1 MPFKMKY
8 LSLLFLG
15 LYVTFASAQNITIV
29 RDANAPR
36 AKFGAEK
43 LAETL
48 SAKGL
53 KVTSSDKLKKSK
65 DKIIVIGEKGTDF
78 WKQNAKTAKIDDSK
92 LTKKEGFQIRTQK
105 NIIFIEGTDA
115 TGVLYGALELAD
127 RIKTSGEIPSE
138 INIEDSPE
146 MVLRGACIGVQ
157 KTTYLPGRDVYEYP
171 YTPETFPWFYD
182 KKLWTKY
189 LDMMV
194 DNRLNSLYLWNG
206 HPFASLVKLKDYP
219 FAVEVSDEDFKKNE
233 EIYNYLTVEAN
244 KRGIW
249 VIQMFYNIF
258 VSKPFAEHYNIKTQD
273 RSRPITPLIADYTQK
288 SIAAFI
294 EKYPNVGLLVCLGE
308 AINTVEDDVEWFNK
322 TIIPGVKDGLKALG
336 KTEEPPIILRSHDT
350 DAPAVMKE
358 ALPIYKNL
366 YTMSKYNGESLTTY
380 TPRGPWTETHKQ
392 LSSLGSIHISNV
404 HILANLEPFRYG
416 SPDFIQKTVQAM
428 HNVHGANAL
437 HLYPQASYWDWP
449 YTADKTETGERLL
462 EMDRDWIWYKAWARY
477 AWDSKRDR
485 NEEIKYWDNDL
496 ATKFGTDLEA
506 ANNIQKAYDE
516 SGEIAPKTLRRFGIT
531 EGNRQTLLLGM
542 FVSQLVNPS
551 KWRVYPGF
559 HDSCGPV
566 GELLLEYAKK
576 EWNKEPHVGELPTQI
591 IAEITRHGQL
601 AVEAIDKAEAKVTKD
616 KGEFLRLK
624 NDMHAYKAFADFF
637 SEKVKASILVL
648 RYSYS
653 NEISDLDKA
662 IPHLEASI
670 KHYEL
675 LVNLTKD
682 HYLYANSMQT
692 AQRRIPIGGD
702 DGHNKTWAELLPHY
716 ERELTN
722 FKRNLELLKSSKD
735 GKMATKQVKPWQTAE
750 VTMLSENKG
759 TYLVKNGTKVYG
771 TDISEFTKVA
781 PELQNLKGYTF
792 DENNQNLNG
801 TQLKF
806 KNNKAV
812 KLVVGYFNSDQ
823 KRFLFP
829 PILETDAAGN
839 SHGQAEVILA
849 SAMNLKELPRINIH
863 TYTFEPGEN
872 KLDLGKGRVL
882 ILGFIDA
889 NQTITTRD
897 VGYIDAG
904 EKGAV
909 DWLFY

>member
-1 MPFKMKY
+1 MKY

-15 LYVTFASAQNITIV
+15 LCVTFASAQKLTIV
-29 RDANAPR
+29 RDSKAPR
-36 AKFGAEK
+36 AQYGAEK
-43 LAETL
+43 LSETAI
-48 SAKGL
+48 SKGF
-53 KVTSSDKLKKSK
+53 KVVFTDKTPKKSK
-65 DKIIVIGEKGTDF
+65 DKVIVIGEKGSDF
-78 WKQNAKTAKIDDSK
+78 WKQNSKSVKIDDSK
-92 LTKKEGFQIRTQK
+92 LTRKEGFQIRTQK

-115 TGVLYGALELAD
+115 TGALYGAMELAD
-127 RIKTSGEIPSE
+127 RIKTSGEIPSA

-146 MVLRGACIGVQ
+146 MVLRGSCIGVQ
-157 KTTYLPGRDVYEYP
+157 KPVYLPGRDVYEYP
-171 YTPETFPWFYD
+171 YTPESFPWFYD
-182 KKLWTKY
+182 KQLWTKY

-219 FAVEVSDEDFKKNE
+219 FALEVSEEDFKKNE
-233 EIYNYLTVEAN
+233 EIYKYLTVEAN

-249 VIQMFYNIF
+249 VIQMFYNII

-273 RSRPITPLIADYTQK
+273 RSRPITPEIADYTKK
-288 SIAAFI
+288 SITAFI

-308 AINTVEDDVEWFNK
+308 AINTVEDDVEWFTK
-322 TIIPGVKDGLKALG
+322 TIIPGVQDGMKTLG
-336 KTEEPPIILRSHDT
+336 RTDEPPIILRAHDT
-350 DAPAVMKE
+350 DAPLVMEKS
-358 ALPIYKNL
+358 LPLYKNL
-366 YTMSKYNGESLTTY
+366 YTMHKYNGESLTTY
-380 TPRGPWTETHKQ
+380 TPRGPWGEIHKK
-392 LSSLGSIHISNV
+392 LSSLNSVHISNV

-428 HNVHGANAL
+428 HSAHGANAL

-449 YTADKTETGERLL
+449 YTADKTDKRLL

-477 AWDSKRDR
+477 AWESKRDR
-485 NEEIKYWDNDL
+485 SQEIQYWDKQL
-496 ATKFGTDLEA
+496 ADKFGTDTEG
-506 ANNIQKAYDE
+506 ANNILKAYE
-516 SGEIAPKTLRRFGIT
+516 EAGEIAPKTLRRFGIT

-542 FVSQLVNPS
+542 FESQLVNPA

-559 HDSCGPV
+559 HESCGPV

-591 IAEITRHGQL
+591 IAEITQHGKL
-601 AVEAIDKAEAKVTKD
+601 AVEAIDKAESKVTKD
-616 KGEFLRLK
+616 KDEFLRLK

-637 SEKVKASILVL
+637 SEKVKAAILVL

-662 IPHLEASI
+662 LPHLEKSI
-670 KHYEL
+670 EYYET

-702 DGHNKTWAELLPHY
+702 DGNNKTWAELLPHY
-716 ERELTN
+716 ERELAN
-722 FKRNLELLKSSKD
+722 FKRNLELLKISKD
-735 GKMATKQVKPWQTAE
+735 GKVATKQGKPWQTAE

-759 TYLVKNGTKVYG
+759 TYIVKNGTKVYG
-771 TDISEFTKVA
+771 TPISELIKVA
-781 PELQNLKGYTF
+781 PELQNLKGIAF
-792 DENNQNLNG
+792 DETSQNENG
-801 TQLKF
+801 THLKF
-806 KNNKAV
+806 KNSKAV

-829 PILETDAAGN
+829 PSLETDAAGN
-839 SHGQAEVILA
+839 AHGQAEVILA

-863 TYTFEPGEN
+863 TYTFQPGEN

-889 NQTITTRD
+889 NQTVTPRD
-897 VGYIDAG
+897 VGYIDEG

>member
-1 MPFKMKY
+1 MKY
-8 LSLLFLG
+8 LSIFFLG
-15 LYVTFASAQNITIV
+15 LFVTFASAQNITIV
-29 RDANAPR
+29 RDAKAPR
-36 AKFGAEK
+36 AQYGAEK
-43 LAETL
+43 LSETAT
-48 SAKGL
+48 SKGF
-53 KVTSSDKLKKSK
+53 KITFADKTPKKSK
-65 DKIIVIGEKGTDF
+65 DKVIVIGEKGTDF
-78 WKQNAKTAKIDDSK
+78 WKQNAKNAKIDDSQ

-115 TGVLYGALELAD
+115 TGALYGALELAD

-138 INIEDSPE
+138 INIDDSPE
-146 MVLRGACIGVQ
+146 MVLRGSCIGVQ
-157 KTTYLPGRDVYEYP
+157 KPVYLPGRDVYEYP
-171 YTPETFPWFYD
+171 YTPESFPWFYD

-219 FAVEVSDEDFKKNE
+219 FALEVSEEDFKKNE

-249 VIQMFYNIF
+249 VIQMFYNII

-273 RSRPITPLIADYTQK
+273 RSRPITPEIADYTKK
-288 SIAAFI
+288 SITAFI

-308 AINTVEDDVEWFNK
+308 AINTIDDDVEWFTK
-322 TIIPGVKDGLKALG
+322 TIIPGVQDGMKTLG
-336 KTEEPPIILRSHDT
+336 RTDEPPIILRAHDT
-350 DAPAVMKE
+350 DAPLVMEKS
-358 ALPIYKNL
+358 LPLYKNL
-366 YTMSKYNGESLTTY
+366 YTMHKYNGESLTTY
-380 TPRGPWTETHKQ
+380 TPRGPWGEIHKK
-392 LSSLGSIHISNV
+392 LSSLNSVHISNV

-428 HNVHGANAL
+428 HNIHGANAL
-437 HLYPQASYWDWP
+437 HLYPQSSYWDWP
-449 YTADKTETGERLL
+449 YTADKTDKRLL

-477 AWDSKRDR
+477 AWESKRDR
-485 NEEIKYWDNDL
+485 TAEIQYWDKQL
-496 ATKFGTDLEA
+496 ADKFGTDTEG
-506 ANNIQKAYDE
+506 ANNILKAYE
-516 SGEIAPKTLRRFGIT
+516 EAGEIAPKTLRRFGIT

-542 FVSQLVNPS
+542 FESQLVNPA

-559 HDSCGPV
+559 HESCGPV

-591 IAEITRHGQL
+591 IAEITQHGKL
-601 AVEAIDKAEAKVTKD
+601 AVEAIDKAESKVTKD
-616 KGEFLRLK
+616 KEEFLRLK

-637 SEKVKASILVL
+637 SEKVKTALLVL

-653 NEISDLDKA
+653 NEIADLDKA
-662 IPHLEASI
+662 LPHLEESI

-702 DGHNKTWAELLPHY
+702 DGNNKTWAELLPHY
-716 ERELTN
+716 ERELAN
-722 FKRNLELLKSSKD
+722 FKRNIALLKSSKD
-735 GKMATKQVKPWQTAE
+735 GKIETAVGKPWQTAE
-750 VTMLSENKG
+750 VTLLSANKA
-759 TYLVKNGTKVYG
+759 TYPVKNGTKVYG
-771 TDISEFTKVA
+771 TPISELIKIA
-781 PELQNLKGYTF
+781 PELQNLKGITF
-792 DENNQNLNG
+792 EETAQNENG
-801 TQLKF
+801 THLKF
-806 KNNKAV
+806 KNTKAV

-829 PILETDAAGN
+829 PSLETDAAGN
-839 SHGQAEVILA
+839 AYGQAEVILA
-849 SAMNLKELPRINIH
+849 SAMNLKELPRVNIH
-863 TYTFEPGEN
+863 TYTFQPGEN
-872 KLDLGKGRVL
+872 KLDLGKGKVL

-897 VGYIDAG
+897 VGFIDEG